1 MNNNWREEMNRQ
13 ALTGIRVLDIATIFA
28 GPLAAALLGDFG
40 ADVVKVEH
48 PENGD
53 WLRHIGKRKHGVSL
67 FWKQVNRNK
76 RCVTLDLSKGEGQQ
90 IFKRM
95 IEETDILIENFR
107 PGTLERWGIGWDALS
122 RINPGLIMLRVTGFG
137 QTGPYK
143 NRPGFGTL
151 AEAMSGFA
159 HITGWPDG
167 PPTLPPFGLADGITA
182 IAGAF
187 AVMVALEYRRRSG
200 KGQYIDLA
208 IYEPLFSVLGP
219 QVIEYD
225 QLQFVQNRT
234 GNRAQNNAPR
244 NCYITKDG
252 RWVAISTSAES
263 VARRVFHA
271 IERPELLD
279 DPKFATAQA
288 RLANVE
294 EVDEI
299 VGGWIAAHTR
309 DEVLQRFEAYEC
321 ALAPVYDIAD
331 IFNDPHYQSRENIVQ
346 VDDAELGP
354 IRMQNVFPKFSETP
368 GSVRWPGPKKGQHN
382 LEVYARYG
390 LSPGEIEELMGKGVI

>member
-1 MNNNWREEMNRQ
+1 
-13 ALTGIRVLDIATIFA
+13 
-28 GPLAAALLGDFG
+28 
-40 ADVVKVEH
+40 
-48 PENGD
+48 
-53 WLRHIGKRKHGVSL
+53 
-67 FWKQVNRNK
+67 
-76 RCVTLDLSKGEGQQ
+76 
-90 IFKRM
+90 
-95 IEETDILIENFR
+95 
-107 PGTLERWGIGWDALS
+107 
-122 RINPGLIMLRVTGFG
+122 
-137 QTGPYK
+137 
-143 NRPGFGTL
+143 
-151 AEAMSGFA
+151 
-159 HITGWPDG
+159 
-167 PPTLPPFGLADGITA
+167 
-182 IAGAF
+182 
-187 AVMVALEYRRRSG
+187 
-200 KGQYIDLA
+200 
-208 IYEPLFSVLGP
+208 
-219 QVIEYD
+219 
-225 QLQFVQNRT
+225 
-234 GNRAQNNAPR
+234 
-244 NCYITKDG
+244 
-252 RWVAISTSAES
+252 VAISTSAES